1 VKMRKETLVLGISR
15 DVDRK
20 FVEKGRGTVRIQPV
34 WSSELY
40 GRFGQD
46 RAEGFDFAE
55 WLKMWWRRGILLKG
69 LDFI

>member
-1 VKMRKETLVLGISR
+1 
-15 DVDRK
+15 
-20 FVEKGRGTVRIQPV
+20 V

-40 GRFGQD
+40 GRIGQD
-46 RAEGFDFAE
+46 KAGGFDFAE